1 VPVGSGVLA
10 DAHLRGDPPHED
22 ELRALGERAEAA
34 FAQLDDPPA
43 VTAAFAVGGSANS
56 LRRLAGPRLDEAVV
70 AEALRVLCEGHSTEV
85 AARMEL
91 DARRV
96 RLLPAGLLVLAA
108 AAKRLERP
116 LELSLGGLRE
126 GVVIEMLQDVHGGS
140 PTPQ

>member
-1 VPVGSGVLA
+1 VAVGSGVLA
-10 DAHLRGDPPHED
+10 DAHLRGDPPHDD
-22 ELRALGERAEAA
+22 ELRAVRERAVAA
-34 FAQLDDPPA
+34 FAQLEEPPD
-43 VTAAFAVGGSANS
+43 VSAAFAVGGSANS

-70 AEALRVLCEGHSTEV
+70 AEALRVLCSAHSTEV
-85 AARMEL
+85 AARMDL

-108 AAKRLERP
+108 AAARLGRP
-116 LELSLGGLRE
+116 LELALGGLRE